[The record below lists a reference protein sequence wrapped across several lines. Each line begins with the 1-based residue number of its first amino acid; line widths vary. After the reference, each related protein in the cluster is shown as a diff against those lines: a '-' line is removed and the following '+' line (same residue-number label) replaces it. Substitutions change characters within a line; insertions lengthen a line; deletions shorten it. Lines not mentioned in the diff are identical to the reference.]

1 VLVLTDGVPGH
12 DRSSEG
18 VLAALAR
25 LGPTRARWLGIAEVR
40 PTSRRIARL
49 CARVL
54 RPDRFLAER
63 VRIAPER
70 VAERFGP
77 ALADWPER
85 ADFVLSTGPSTAAAN
100 IAAARRL
107 SARNIYCG
115 FAKWP
120 VTGFSLILSPVPS
133 RARRVALAPR
143 PSTVDA
149 EALPPPRPL
158 AGPGTR
164 TIALLF
170 GGETKHYAYTAEDMD
185 ALATRLGT
193 ILAERTDWS
202 LLAFDSRRTRA
213 DLFDRLARALS
224 ALGPRAAIHRFAD
237 GGLGS
242 NAAAFEADAILVSA
256 DSLSMIHEAVAAG
269 RPTVVLSASAYRP
282 PRRDR
287 AEIDALARSGNV
299 GQETLDGLTTATL
312 AGAPL
317 PPRASEPARLTR
329 LLARHGF

>member
-1 VLVLTDGVPGH
+1 MLVLTDGVPGH

-193 ILAERTDWS
+193 ILAERTGTGRS
-202 LLAFDSRRTRA
+202 SPFDIPRHSA
-213 DLFDRLARALS
+213 DLIRHRRLMRGGPQPRNVVPAARAVAGERGTWVAGRGGGRLAETR
-224 ALGPRAAIHRFAD
+224 P
-237 GGLGS
+237 
-242 NAAAFEADAILVSA
+242 
-256 DSLSMIHEAVAAG
+256 AG
-269 RPTVVLSASAYRP
+269 
-282 PRRDR
+282 
-287 AEIDALARSGNV
+287 
-299 GQETLDGLTTATL
+299 
-312 AGAPL
+312 
-317 PPRASEPARLTR
+317 
-329 LLARHGF
+329 H